1 MTAFVFRRFLG
12 MLVTMFCIVTFSF
25 FMMKFAKGSP
35 FSQERSVPPE
45 VLAALNAKYG
55 LDKPVV
61 DQYLNYLKNLSR
73 GDLGLS
79 IKYSGRTVNEIIAIS
94 LPKTML
100 MGGLAFLWALFLGV
114 GSGLIAAAKQNSRWD
129 YGLMSISML
138 GISVPPLVSGPILI
152 LIFALGLYWFP
163 TGGWGTW
170 RHLVLPAITLGSV
183 YAAYIAR
190 LTRGGMLE
198 VIQSNYVR
206 TARAKGLSERAIVL
220 KHALKGGILPV
231 VTFLGPAIANI
242 LTGSVVIEKIFN
254 TPGMGPYFVDAAY
267 NRDYFLLMGV
277 VIVYSTFLLLL
288 NFAVDIMYGFLD
300 PRIRYE

>member
-1 MTAFVFRRFLG
+1 
-12 MLVTMFCIVTFSF
+12 MLFIVTFSF

-35 FSQERSVPPE
+35 FTQERDVPIE
-45 VLAALNAKYG
+45 VLQSLKAKYG
-55 LDKPVV
+55 LDKPMK
-61 DQYLNYLKNLSR
+61 DQYFDYLNNLIH

-79 IKYSGRTVNEIIAIS
+79 IKYPSRTVNEIIAIS

-100 MGGLAFLWALFLGV
+100 IGFLAFVWALLIGV
-114 GSGLIAAAKQNSRWD
+114 AAGLIAAAKQNSWWD
-129 YGLMSISML
+129 YSVMSLSML
-138 GISVPPLVSGPILI
+138 GISIPPLVSGPLLI
-152 LIFALGLYWFP
+152 LVFALLLYWFP

-170 RHLVLPAITLGSV
+170 QHLVLPAITLGSV

-198 VIQSNYVR
+198 VIQSNYIR
-206 TARAKGLSERAIVL
+206 TARAKGLREKTIVI
-220 KHALKGGILPV
+220 KHAFKGGILPV
-231 VTFLGPAIANI
+231 VTFLGPAVANI
-242 LTGSVVIEKIFN
+242 MTGSVVVEKIFN

-277 VIVYSTFLLLL
+277 VIVYSVFLLAL
-288 NFAVDIMYGFLD
+288 NFIVDIMYGFLD

>member
-1 MTAFVFRRFLG
+1 MFAFIVRRFLG
-12 MLVTMFCIVTFSF
+12 MVVTMLCIVTFSF
-25 FMMKFAKGSP
+25 FMMKVAKGSP
-35 FSQERSVPPE
+35 FSQERDVPIE
-45 VLAALNAKYG
+45 VLQSLKAKYG
-55 LDKPVV
+55 LDKPVKE
-61 DQYLNYLKNLSR
+61 QYFAYLNNLLH

-79 IKYSGRTVNEIIAIS
+79 IKYPSRTVNEIIGIS

-100 MGGLAFLWALFLGV
+100 VGFLAFIWALIVGV
-114 GSGLIAAAKQNSRWD
+114 GAGLIASAKQNTWWD
-129 YGLMSISML
+129 YSVMSLSML
-138 GISVPPLVSGPILI
+138 GISIPPLVSGPLLI

-170 RHLVLPAITLGSV
+170 QHLILPAITLGSV

-198 VIQSNYVR
+198 VIQSNYIR
-206 TARAKGLSERAIVL
+206 TARAKGLKEKTIIM
-220 KHALKGGILPV
+220 KHAFKGGILPV
-231 VTFLGPAIANI
+231 VTFLGPGIANI
-242 LTGSVVIEKIFN
+242 MTGSVVVEKIFN

-277 VIVYSTFLLLL
+277 VIVYSVFLLSL
-288 NFAVDIMYGFLD
+288 NFIVDIMYGFLD

>member
-1 MTAFVFRRFLG
+1 MG
-12 MLVTMFCIVTFSF
+12 MVITMLCIVTFSF

-35 FSQERSVPPE
+35 FTQERNVPIE
-45 VLAALNAKYG
+45 VLQSLKEKYG
-55 LDKPVV
+55 LDKPVKE
-61 DQYLNYLKNLSR
+61 QYFAYLNNLAH

-79 IKYSGRTVNEIIAIS
+79 IKYPSRTVNEIISIS

-100 MGGLAFLWALFLGV
+100 VGFLALAWAMFIGIAA
-114 GSGLIAAAKQNSRWD
+114 GLIAAAKQNSWWD
-129 YGLMSISML
+129 YSVMSLSML
-138 GISVPPLVSGPILI
+138 GISIPPLVSGPILI

-170 RHLVLPAITLGSV
+170 QHLILPAITLGSV
-183 YAAYIAR
+183 YAAYVAR

-198 VIQSNYVR
+198 VIQSNYIR
-206 TARAKGLSERAIVL
+206 TARAKGLKETTVVI
-220 KHALKGGILPV
+220 KHAFKGGILPV
-231 VTFLGPAIANI
+231 VTFLGPAVANI
-242 LTGSVVIEKIFN
+242 MTGSVIVEKIFN

-277 VIVYSTFLLLL
+277 VIVYSAFLLVL
-288 NFAVDIMYGFLD
+288 NFIVDILYGFLD

>member
-1 MTAFVFRRFLG
+1 
-12 MLVTMFCIVTFSF
+12 MLVIVTFSF

-35 FSQERSVPPE
+35 FSQERDVPIE
-45 VLAALNAKYG
+45 VLQSLKAKYG
-55 LDKPVV
+55 LDKPMK
-61 DQYLNYLKNLSR
+61 DQYFDYLKNLIH

-79 IKYSGRTVNEIIAIS
+79 IKYPSRTVNEIIAIS

-100 MGGLAFLWALFLGV
+100 VGFLAFTWALIV
-114 GSGLIAAAKQNSRWD
+114 GIAAGLIASAKQNTWWD
-129 YGLMSISML
+129 YSVMSISML
-138 GISVPPLVSGPILI
+138 GISIPPLVSGPLLI
-152 LIFALGLYWFP
+152 LVFALLLYWFP

-170 RHLVLPAITLGSV
+170 QHLVLPAITLGSV

-198 VIQSNYVR
+198 VIQSNYIR
-206 TARAKGLSERAIVL
+206 TARAKGLKERTIII
-220 KHALKGGILPV
+220 KHAFKGGILPV
-231 VTFLGPAIANI
+231 VTFLGPAVANI
-242 LTGSVVIEKIFN
+242 MTGSVIVEKIFN

-277 VIVYSTFLLLL
+277 VIVYSVFLLGL
-288 NFAVDIMYGFLD
+288 NFIVDIMYGFLD